1 MLYQLSYL
9 GIGDRLGFAAQA
21 FSPCRSNC
29 GSVNDI
35 NTLDAFAAVD
45 IRTGTILAAE
55 PFPQARKP
63 AYKLTVDFG
72 SEIGRKRSSAQIT
85 VHYTAKELIGKQVLA
100 VVNFPPRNIAGFSSE
115 VLVLGVPDAHGDVV
129 LVRPDERVAEGAR
142 LY

>member
-1 MLYQLSYL
+1 MALATAL
-9 GIGDRLGFAAQA
+9 GSLRRPSPLVAPTAA
-21 FSPCRSNC
+21 
-29 GSVNDI
+29 SVNDI

-72 SEIGRKRSSAQIT
+72 NEIGRKRSSAQIT
-85 VHYTAKELIGKQVLA
+85 VHYTAEELIGKQVLA

-115 VLVLGVPDAHGDVV
+115 VLVLGVPDANNDVV
-129 LVRPDERVAEGAR
+129 LVRPDERVADGMR

>member
-1 MLYQLSYL
+1 
-9 GIGDRLGFAAQA
+9 
-21 FSPCRSNC
+21 
-29 GSVNDI
+29 VNDI